1 MSINKIFKNKKNQVD
16 QCDKCGLNKVY
27 TYPQQEPRLKEVEY
41 DVGDTIVFIKDDKFG
56 VGRSFLFEGRILKIV
71 NEETIL
77 VYIGCSEVWAINK
90 KQILFNRYESEVET
104 LNSITEKIQI
114 KNGEIKLGDN
124 VLVKVKRLS
133 FVLGNALEED
143 YKWVGT
149 VRRIVEDRVTKK
161 YKFLVSFFNGELE
174 EIKEEE
180 IEKVF

>member
-1 MSINKIFKNKKNQVD
+1 M
-16 QCDKCGLNKVY
+16 
-27 TYPQQEPRLKEVEY
+27 
-41 DVGDTIVFIKDDKFG
+41 
-56 VGRSFLFEGRILKIV
+56 
-71 NEETIL
+71 
-77 VYIGCSEVWAINK
+77 
-90 KQILFNRYESEVET
+90 
-104 LNSITEKIQI
+104 
-114 KNGEIKLGDN
+114 
-124 VLVKVKRLS
+124 VKVKRLS